1 MCPRGD
7 LNPDRRAFS
16 PIPRLNTQVG
26 EKSPVWGFHELML
39 AGTPDP
45 VSSGLAG
52 CGPRVAGAGTI
63 PGVTAARL
71 HSQRALPV
79 GYGSRR
85 AVQWCLA
92 ALTSALG
99 WPKAQTDDTGGSGR
113 TGVGTRYPPIWRL
126 RQVLRS
132 SAFGTH
138 TWSIWRRHETSVGV
152 RCLVRV
158 TE

>member
-1 MCPRGD
+1 
-7 LNPDRRAFS
+7 
-16 PIPRLNTQVG
+16 
-26 EKSPVWGFHELML
+26 ML

-52 CGPRVAGAGTI
+52 CGPGAAGAGTI

-71 HSQRALPV
+71 HSQRELPV

-92 ALTSALG
+92 ALISALG

-113 TGVGTRYPPIWRL
+113 TGVGTRYPPSYMRTEAL
-126 RQVLRS
+126 VLGRWTHAEHVHLVAADACGALEARIHADEWNAVQGACS
-132 SAFGTH
+132 S
-138 TWSIWRRHETSVGV
+138 RH
-152 RCLVRV
+152 
-158 TE
+158 